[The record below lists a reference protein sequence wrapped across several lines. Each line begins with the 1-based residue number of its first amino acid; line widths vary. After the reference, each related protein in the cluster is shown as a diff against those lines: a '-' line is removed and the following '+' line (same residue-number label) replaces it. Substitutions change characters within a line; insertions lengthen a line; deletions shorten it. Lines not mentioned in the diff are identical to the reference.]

1 MPNGPSFWGNIA
13 DAFIPGD
20 AYGQN
25 GWDRGA
31 TISGLAQL
39 GGSLFAGPAGG
50 QIAGMIANKTQ
61 GRPMLQGTN
70 LNMFGGLFQGRNPAV
85 NQMANPT
92 GNGYDLKPWGGIG
105 LPGLGQN
112 PMQATYTPPQ
122 GQMPGNFG
130 GGARGAFTFGGYQ
143 DADHRN
149 ASIAATQ
156 QALQESRNRTPNNR
170 QMNNYLS

>member
-1 MPNGPSFWGNIA
+1 MPNGPSFWGNLA

-25 GWDRGA
+25 GWDRQTLTTGLLQMGGNMLA
-31 TISGLAQL
+31 PGLGTLGGVAYRGFKGGNPFGGLA
-39 GGSLFAGPAGG
+39 
-50 QIAGMIANKTQ
+50 
-61 GRPMLQGTN
+61 
-70 LNMFGGLFQGRNPAV
+70 GLFQGQNPAI